1 MPRAARIVVCGV
13 PYHITQRGNNRQ
25 EVFLDEQDYLTY
37 LRLLAHYAR
46 ARGLEILGYCLMS
59 NHVHLIA
66 VPTLETSLAQAVG
79 HANLRYAQIANERY
93 ERSGH
98 LWQSR
103 HYACPL
109 DRAHLVAAMRY
120 VERNPVRAGLAEE
133 PWEYPWSSAAAHVGG
148 TDQYALLAFD
158 GWRREWSPA
167 AWRDFIAGPDD
178 DWQLERIRLVAAFVL
193 AEPDEGA
200 RTKRAVA
207 RGLPRDSPTKLR
219 RLAEIR
225 LLSPYFPTARRGFA
239 LCSGDSLRA
248 TGA

>member
-103 HYACPL
+103 YYACPL

-178 DWQLERIRLVAAFVL
+178 DWQLERIRLQTRTGRPLGSDGFVREL
-193 AEPDEGA
+193 EQRLG
-200 RTKRAVA
+200 
-207 RGLPRDSPTKLR
+207 R
-219 RLAEIR
+219 RLRPCRAG
-225 LLSPYFPTARRGFA
+225 RRRKDETSRGE
-239 LCSGDSLRA
+239 RA
-248 TGA
+248 TQG